1 MTGGPA
7 PREGSRGSIL
17 AVDRERAARRN
28 TVRLSVAQG
37 FVMMSFPVLLVV
49 GGPAASDLAG
59 IRGASGILWGVYF
72 LAAAGGAFAIGR
84 WMDRVG
90 RRPGLVLAYVLV
102 MIAGAGCALSIRAGS
117 FAGLLASSVVF
128 GVAVG
133 GANLS
138 RAAVADMYPPQRRG
152 QAVGLLLAAGTI
164 GAVGAP
170 FLAALLQSYAEDRGM
185 NPDVLPWVI
194 VPVAAAIALAAV
206 LTVRPDPRDLAA
218 APTKGSVGEAA
229 GAGRGPRELL
239 RIKAFRMALLAAVA
253 GQAAMVGV
261 MGVTPEA
268 MDDLHHSGTAISFV
282 ISFHISGMFA
292 FSPLIGR
299 WLDRVGH
306 RNGLYVGCAASVVG
320 ALVASTEASALVI
333 GAGLFTIGLGWSTT
347 FLGATAVIS
356 DITSASERAGAL
368 GFTDLA
374 ISATSA
380 MAGVGGG
387 LLLSASGYRV
397 VGVALAGMVGVVIL
411 AITRL
416 RQDQPIAAT
425 ADPGR
430 VPAPR

>member
-1 MTGGPA
+1 M
-7 PREGSRGSIL
+7 GSIL

-49 GGPAASDLAG
+49 GGPVASDLAG
-59 IRGASGILWGVYF
+59 LRGASGILWGVYF
-72 LAAAGGAFAIGR
+72 IAAAGGAFAIGR

-102 MIAGAGCALSIRAGS
+102 MIAGGGCALSIREGS

-170 FLAALLQSYAEDRGM
+170 FLAAFLQSYAEDRAM

-194 VPVAAAIALAAV
+194 VPVAAVIALAAV

-218 APTKGSVGEAA
+218 SPADASAPEA
-229 GAGRGPRELL
+229 AGRGPRELL
-239 RIKAFRMALLAAVA
+239 RIPAFRMAVLAAVA
-253 GQAAMVGV
+253 GQAAMVGI

-282 ISFHISGMFA
+282 ISLHIGGMFA

-306 RNGLYVGCAASVVG
+306 RTGLYVGCAASVAG
-320 ALVASTEASALVI
+320 ALVASSEVSTLVI

-368 GFTDLA
+368 GFTDLT

-380 MAGVGGG
+380 VAGVGGG
-387 LLLSASGYRV
+387 LLLSAAGYRV
-397 VGVALAGMVGVVIL
+397 VGIALAGAVGVVIL

-416 RQDQPIAAT
+416 AQGHRAPAA
-425 ADPGR
+425 
-430 VPAPR
+430 V

>member
-1 MTGGPA
+1 M
-7 PREGSRGSIL
+7 
-17 AVDRERAARRN
+17 DRERAARRN

-37 FVMMSFPVLLVV
+37 FVMMTFPVLLVI
-49 GGPAASDLAG
+49 GGPVASDLAG
-59 IRGASGILWGVYF
+59 RRGASGIVWGVYF
-72 LAAAGGAFAIGR
+72 LAAAGGAYVIGR

-102 MIAGAGCALSIRAGS
+102 MIAGGGCALSIRAGS
-117 FAGLLASSVVF
+117 FAGLLASSVLF
-128 GVAVG
+128 GVALG

-138 RAAVADMYPPQRRG
+138 RAAVADMYAPQARG
-152 QAVGLLLAAGTI
+152 QAVGLLLAAGTV

-170 FLAALLQSYAEDRGM
+170 FLAAFLQSYAEDRAM

-194 VPVAAAIALAAV
+194 VPVAAIVALIAV
-206 LTVRPDPRDLAA
+206 LTVRPDPRDLAV
-218 APTKGSVGEAA
+218 APVEGSAGDAA
-229 GAGRGPRELL
+229 GPGRGPRELL
-239 RIKAFRMALLAAVA
+239 RMPAFRMAVLAAVA
-253 GQAAMVGV
+253 GQAAMVGI

-282 ISFHISGMFA
+282 ISVHIGGMFA
-292 FSPLIGR
+292 FGPLIGR

-306 RNGLYVGCAASVVG
+306 RTGLFVGCAASIVG
-320 ALVASTEASALVI
+320 ALAASSEASALVI

-368 GFTDLA
+368 GFTDLT

-380 MAGVGGG
+380 VAGVGGG
-387 LLLSASGYRV
+387 LLLSAAGYRI
-397 VGVALAGMVGVVIL
+397 VGIALAGAVGVVIL

-416 RQDQPIAAT
+416 ARERPVAA
-425 ADPGR
+425 A
-430 VPAPR
+430 A